1 MFFLVFIIFWFFFGP
16 LQINALQSVSVAC
29 AAISVITAYHYLVA
43 LSNMMVLGY
52 ASALSRD
59 NYDKDRFFFDLDQ
72 PLDINFTAKQKS
84 MVAVSSLIILCSIIE
99 IILAVA
105 AIRSSNITGQSSQ
118 EQQVREVDD
127 YQILDS
133 NKLDISALS
142 TWIILMIS
150 QLVIQLFVQSVNFRQ
165 IFSSGLSVINLIS
178 HLFNQH
184 VWQHAMN
191 KPVGNVCLPNFL
203 DYTVYKRYLII
214 IDLSEGE

>member
-1 MFFLVFIIFWFFFGP
+1 M
-16 LQINALQSVSVAC
+16 NALQSVSVAC
-29 AAISVITAYHYLVA
+29 AAVSAITVYHYLVA
-43 LSNMMVLGY
+43 LSSLMALGY
-52 ASALSRD
+52 TSTLRRGYY
-59 NYDKDRFFFDLDQ
+59 NKDPFFFDSDQ
-72 PLDINFTAKQKS
+72 LADVNFTAKQNS
-84 MVAVSSLIILCSIIE
+84 MVAVSSLIIICSILE

-191 KPVGNVCLPNFL
+191 KPVGNVCLPNYL

-214 IDLSEGE
+214 IDLSEGD

>member
-1 MFFLVFIIFWFFFGP
+1 
-16 LQINALQSVSVAC
+16 
-29 AAISVITAYHYLVA
+29 
-43 LSNMMVLGY
+43 MMALGY

-59 NYDKDRFFFDLDQ
+59 NYNKDPFFFDLDQ

-127 YQILDS
+127 YQILES

-142 TWIILMIS
+142 TWITLMIS
-150 QLVIQLFVQSVNFRQ
+150 QLVSQLSGQSVNFRQ
-165 IFSSGLSVINLIS
+165 IFSSGQSVINLIS

-184 VWQHAMN
+184 VCQHAIN
-191 KPVGNVCLPNFL
+191 KPVADVCLPNCL
-203 DYTVYKRYLII
+203 DDTVYKRYLII

>member
-1 MFFLVFIIFWFFFGP
+1 
-16 LQINALQSVSVAC
+16 
-29 AAISVITAYHYLVA
+29 
-43 LSNMMVLGY
+43 MMALGY

-59 NYDKDRFFFDLDQ
+59 NYDKDPLFFDSDQ

-84 MVAVSSLIILCSIIE
+84 MVAVSSLIIICSIIE

-142 TWIILMIS
+142 T
-150 QLVIQLFVQSVNFRQ
+150 
-165 IFSSGLSVINLIS
+165 
-178 HLFNQH
+178 
-184 VWQHAMN
+184 
-191 KPVGNVCLPNFL
+191 
-203 DYTVYKRYLII
+203 
-214 IDLSEGE
+214 